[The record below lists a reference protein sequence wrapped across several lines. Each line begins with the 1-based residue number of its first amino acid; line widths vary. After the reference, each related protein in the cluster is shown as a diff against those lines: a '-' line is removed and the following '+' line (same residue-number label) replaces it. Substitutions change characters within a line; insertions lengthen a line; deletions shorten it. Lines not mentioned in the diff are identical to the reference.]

1 MNTRIKL
8 NSFFVGML
16 ILLSVAACMGGTA
29 TQINPSATHTSQQ
42 STFTLS
48 ATPSIPTTTPTQ
60 QLEILYQDDFSDPA
74 SGWESYRSA
83 DGKLDYEDG
92 KYRMQIP
99 VSNNTYWVAANID
112 YADVILEA
120 DAVRNGG
127 PLDNVYGLMCRL
139 SYDTNEAYMFLITSK
154 GYYGIAKWTNL
165 KLELLGN
172 TDYGF
177 SDAIFTD
184 ERENHLRA
192 ECIGNQLSL
201 SVNGQRLLE
210 VSDNTLVKGDV
221 GFAAGTTGESG
232 TDILFDNLVVYA
244 PQ

>member
-1 MNTRIKL
+1 MNTRTKIKS
-8 NSFFVGML
+8 SFVSMM
-16 ILLSVAACMGGTA
+16 ILLSIAACMGGASTQSNPSPTNTSRQITSTVPA
-29 TQINPSATHTSQQ
+29 TTTIPSATS
-42 STFTLS
+42 
-48 ATPSIPTTTPTQ
+48 TQ
-60 QLEILYQDDFSDPA
+60 QFEILYQDDFFDPA
-74 SGWESYRSA
+74 SGWESYREA
-83 DGKLDYEDG
+83 DGMLDYEDG

-99 VSNNTYWVAANID
+99 VPNNTYWVAANID
-112 YADVILEA
+112 YTDVIIEA

-139 SYDTNEAYMFLITSK
+139 DYDTNEAYMFLITSK

-165 KLELLGN
+165 GLELFGN
-172 TDYGF
+172 TDYVF

-184 ERENHLRA
+184 ERENHLRV
-192 ECIGNQLSL
+192 ECYGDQLSL
-201 SVNGQRLLE
+201 SVNGQTLLK
-210 VSDNTLVKGDV
+210 VNDNTLKKGDI